1 MTIFMRLGA
10 YSFAPGP
17 WPTLGAAVVV
27 ALTLSLGS
35 WQTGRAE
42 EKTARQALLEARV
55 REAALQLTGPVASA
69 EPLLYRRVRAAG
81 EWLPAG
87 QIFIDNQILGG
98 RAGFHVITPLRLEG
112 TKNAVLVNRGWIAR
126 SAEYPRAPQVAVPA
140 GQVEVAGTAT
150 LPPRRFLELAP
161 ATIAGNVWQNLSI
174 ERYAAQTGTPV
185 LPVMVLADVA
195 APGLVAVRDKPD
207 AGIAR
212 HREYALTWF
221 ALAATALGL
230 WIVLNVKRAR

>member
-1 MTIFMRLGA
+1 ML
-10 YSFAPGP
+10 
-17 WPTLGAAVVV
+17 V
-27 ALTLSLGS
+27 ALTLSLGW

-55 REAALQLTGPVASA
+55 REAPLNLTGAVGSA
-69 EPLLYRRVRAAG
+69 EPLLYRRVRLAG
-81 EWLPAG
+81 EWIAEG

-98 RAGFHVITPLRLEG
+98 RAGFHVVTPLRLEG
-112 TKNAVLVNRGWIAR
+112 TRNAVLVNRGWIVR
-126 SAEYPRAPQVAVPA
+126 SPEYPRAPRVAVPA
-140 GQVEVAGTAT
+140 GRVEVAGTAT

-161 ATIAGNVWQNLSI
+161 GTIAGNVWQNLSL
-174 ERYAAQTGTPV
+174 ERYASQAGTPV

-207 AGIAR
+207 AGIAK

-221 ALAATALGL
+221 ALAATALVL
-230 WIVLNVKRAR
+230 WIVLNVKKAR